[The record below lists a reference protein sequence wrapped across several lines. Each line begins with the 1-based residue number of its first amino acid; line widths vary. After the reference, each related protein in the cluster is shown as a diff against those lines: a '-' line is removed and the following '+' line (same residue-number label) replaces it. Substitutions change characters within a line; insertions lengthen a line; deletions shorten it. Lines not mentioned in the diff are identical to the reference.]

1 MALSKIPTNMQ
12 SPLAANDMPAGSVLQ
27 VIQNVKQNQSSTT
40 SASYSD
46 IGLYASITPSS
57 SSNKIMV
64 ILDIM
69 WSHAPG
75 YSGSAL
81 RLLRDSTTIYY
92 GTGTGY
98 DGFMGAYAT
107 SQDFPVQRVPVNYL
121 DSPSSTS
128 SLTYKVQFAGTQSH
142 YVGINRSQ
150 RVNAT
155 FDPKGASTITLME
168 IKV

>member
-1 MALSKIPTNMQ
+1 MALSTIPNNMQ
-12 SPLAANDMPAGSVLQ
+12 APLAAANMPAGSVLQ

-98 DGFMGAYAT
+98 DGFAGAYIT
-107 SQDFPVQRVPVNYL
+107 TQDYVCDRVVANYL

-128 SLTYKVQFAGTQSH
+128 SLTYKVQYSGLQSH

-150 RVNAT
+150 RVNGT
-155 FDPKGASTITLME
+155 FDPRGASSITVME
-168 IKV
+168 IAG

>member
-1 MALSKIPTNMQ
+1 MALSKIPNNMQ
-12 SPLAANDMPAGSVLQ
+12 AALTGTDMPAGSVLQ

-40 SASYSD
+40 SASFSD

-75 YSGSAL
+75 YSGSML

-92 GTGTGY
+92 GTGTGF
-98 DGFMGAYAT
+98 DGFMGSFET
-107 SQDFPVQRVPVNYL
+107 HENFTVNRVPVNYL

-128 SLTYKVQFAGTQSH
+128 SITYKVQYNGFQSH

-150 RVNAT
+150 RVNGT
-155 FDPKGASTITLME
+155 YDPRGASTITLME
-168 IKV
+168 IAG

>member
-1 MALSKIPTNMQ
+1 
-12 SPLAANDMPAGSVLQ
+12 
-27 VIQNVKQNQSSTT
+27 
-40 SASYSD
+40 
-46 IGLYASITPSS
+46 
-57 SSNKIMV
+57 
-64 ILDIM
+64 
-69 WSHAPG
+69 
-75 YSGSAL
+75 
-81 RLLRDSTTIYY
+81 
-92 GTGTGY
+92 
-98 DGFMGAYAT
+98 MGAYAT